1 MQAKKPLLL
10 RILFIFFFTI
20 CTGFIAG
27 FLSRFFVSKDAGL
40 AGGAIVLF
48 YVLAGLIIGLVLSI
62 FLLRILRLQPF
73 KIVTAV
79 VSLLGVM
86 ALVLFGLRINE
97 SQQRMD
103 EQRAAS
109 EEFYRTHQP
118 TAPVAEPLDAQDPIG
133 LGLVTVPHPNSTIV
147 IYYDHS
153 PSQLALPDDSIV
165 INMMDALEPLKH
177 IPQGVKPRHL
187 KLDYQLFYLTAIKKE
202 ARFIEVVKNEE
213 TGSTM
218 WLPTDQIK
226 LISWPSFLLNAH
238 TVSSKYPQDYLVR
251 EEPANHAPPRPDV
264 TTNDMLRPVKIE
276 GHWIYVEIVNEDYES
291 KGHGWLRW
299 RTAQELLV
307 NYSLLS

>member
-10 RILFIFFFTI
+10 RILFVFFFTI

-48 YVLAGLIIGLVLSI
+48 YIIAGLIIGLVLSLI
-62 FLLRILRLQPF
+62 LLRILRLQPF
-73 KIVTAV
+73 KILTAV
-79 VSLLGVM
+79 VSLLGIT
-86 ALVLFGLRINE
+86 ALVLFGLRMNE

-118 TAPVAEPLDAQDPIG
+118 TAPVADPIDTLDPIG
-133 LGLVTVPHPNSTIV
+133 LGVVTVPQPKSTIA
-147 IYYDHS
+147 IYYHNN

-165 INMMDALEPLKH
+165 INMTDALEPLKH
-177 IPQGVKPRHL
+177 IPPDVKPRHL
-187 KLDYQLFYLTAIKKE
+187 KLDYQLFYLTAIKR
-202 ARFIEVVKNEE
+202 AGRFIEVIKDEE

-218 WLPTDQIK
+218 WLPTDQVK
-226 LISWPSFLLNAH
+226 LIPWSSFLLNAH
-238 TVSSKYPQDYLVR
+238 AVASKYPQDYVVR
-251 EEPANHAPPRPDV
+251 EEPANHAPPLADV
-264 TTNDMLRPVKIE
+264 TSNDLLRPVKIE